1 MKWRIFSEFDNG
13 SLHDFVDKKVYSWVI
28 LFQVSFL
35 LNRRSES
42 VDYENDSSSSE
53 ENYDDDDYSLIDDSK
68 KDSDYIPEL
77 SDQENSDNMFEKHSA
92 DDKVP
97 SENLEDAYVSDSSCS
112 SDASEIIMPIAL
124 PALEPNRK
132 RNSEIDDCKVSSSV

>member
-1 MKWRIFSEFDNG
+1 M
-13 SLHDFVDKKVYSWVI
+13 DKKVYSWVI

-124 PALEPNRK
+124 PALQPNRK

>member
-124 PALEPNRK
+124 PALQPNRK

>member
-42 VDYENDSSSSE
+42 VDYENDSSSSG

-77 SDQENSDNMFEKHSA
+77 SDEENRDNMFEKHSA

-97 SENLEDAYVSDSSCS
+97 SENLEDAYVSD
-112 SDASEIIMPIAL
+112 
-124 PALEPNRK
+124 
-132 RNSEIDDCKVSSSV
+132 